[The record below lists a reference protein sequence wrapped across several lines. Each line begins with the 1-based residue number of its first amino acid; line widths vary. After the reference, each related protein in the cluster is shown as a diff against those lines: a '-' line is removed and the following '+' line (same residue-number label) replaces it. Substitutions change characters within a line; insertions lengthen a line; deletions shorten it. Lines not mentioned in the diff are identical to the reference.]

1 MAKNNVLKLESA
13 GKRKCEHYYACE
25 HFTYGIQRNCDVK
38 LRISVYYIF

>member
-25 HFTYGIQRNCDVK
+25 HCTYGI
-38 LRISVYYIF
+38 